1 LFRKLPLTREFSH
14 PLARI
19 ARVWTTQNLDGSERR
34 VLVIVTTMELD
45 PSGRHY
51 KKELVNKLSQA
62 ASEHLAQSSAAS
74 AFLIMNPMRQ
84 WDR

>member
-1 LFRKLPLTREFSH
+1 MFRKLPLTKEFSH
-14 PLARI
+14 PLART

-51 KKELVNKLSQA
+51 KKKLVDKLSQA
-62 ASEHLAQSSAAS
+62 ASEHLAQSSVAS
-74 AFLIMNPMRQ
+74 AFVIMNPMRQ